1 MINFLS
7 TYPPEATDAAWQ
19 KKKSFLDKAKSG
31 TKTGLGADLKAAE
44 AEWKKFAPLMD
55 KLDVRSAVV
64 GGRTV
69 EKVNTAKAAAEV
81 IMNGQRN
88 TTSQALLKAA
98 AKAKA
103 TSTNKA
109 LSKPAAAAAL
119 VIESKLLGLSRNL
132 RDIKLTDFDSM
143 IDTLNNQSAT
153 AQNTLRPYIG
163 SLRRDGAAVK
173 SKPTVD
179 NYVGKATTGFMQGI
193 RGLNA
198 AIAKS
203 GNVELMKWGKANW
216 TPLSQA
222 GYTPKTDGE
231 VVAKVDNV
239 LRVLAEF
246 ERRLG

>member
-19 KKKSFLDKAKSG
+19 KKKSFMDKAKSG

-44 AEWKKFAPLMD
+44 AEWKKFTPLMD

-69 EKVNTAKAAAEV
+69 EKVNAAKMAAQA
-81 IMNGQRN
+81 ILDGQRN
-88 TTSQALLKAA
+88 TTSQALIKAA

-103 TSTNKA
+103 TAGNKG
-109 LSKPAAAAAL
+109 LSKTAAAAAL
-119 VIESKLLGLSRNL
+119 VIESKLLGLSRSL
-132 RDIKLTDFDSM
+132 RDIKLTDFDTM
-143 IDTLNNQSAT
+143 IDTLNSQSQI
-153 AQNTLRPYIG
+153 AQNTLKPYIV
-163 SLRRDGAAVK
+163 SLRRDGATVK
-173 SKPTVD
+173 SHPTVD
-179 NYVGKATTGFMQGI
+179 SYVGGATTGFMQGI

-203 GNVELMKWGKANW
+203 GNVPLMKWGKTNW

-222 GYTPKTDGE
+222 GYTPTADSQ
-231 VVAKVDNV
+231 VVTKVDNV

-246 ERRLG
+246 ERQLG